1 MTNQEHMLNAEE
13 MIAQVADVS
22 DVQSEPSV
30 LPVAPV
36 AIQSQLREQCNRI
49 ELVGVI
55 VEQRNRDRAV
65 VGVTRSTMFRTRFT
79 RLLVE
84 ITEED
89 GALHTMT
96 LNVPL
101 RADQPER
108 EALLQTLV
116 PGDRIRA
123 RGRIHTEQTYDTRF
137 ATHADPDGRPS
148 RQLAVTVETLDRATE
163 DDLDGSW
170 LQLTGRISV
179 PPTIRYHEVA
189 VDDEIGRTH
198 IVVEWVEPSQRP
210 GSRAQVS
217 RTDRIP
223 LDVPLLLETS
233 QNALRA
239 GNLVTIEGRLE
250 PFRRQIRPEDDRYAQ
265 DFLEAW
271 EQQRQVTYATLSER
285 ERKEQERRDENRLR
299 GLRYEKDVRVRAG
312 YVELHV
318 GAPMSVNEARRT
330 RRTYAK
336 KQKRRDGGNSTQNGA
351 QRPLGVAQHTPT
363 NGAALPDNEGVRD
376 HHDRPTRHRRQYAC
390 ENEHREAAP
399 SIGASAG
406 AREIHELEAI
416 VEGPRDE
423 EHRE

>member
-1 MTNQEHMLNAEE
+1 MTNQEHMFKAEE
-13 MIAQVADVS
+13 VIVGVTDAS

-30 LPVAPV
+30 VSALPA
-36 AIQSQLREQCNRI
+36 AMQQWEQRNHI

-55 VEQRNRDRAV
+55 IEQRNRDRAV

-84 ITEED
+84 VTEED

-108 EALLQTLV
+108 ESLLQTLA
-116 PGDRIRA
+116 PGERIRA
-123 RGRIHTEQTYDTRF
+123 SGRIHSEQTYDTRF
-137 ATHADPDGRPS
+137 ATQADPDGRPS
-148 RQLAVTVETLDRATE
+148 RQLAVTVETLGRATE
-163 DDLDGSW
+163 DDLGGSW

-189 VDDEIGRTH
+189 LDDEIGRTH

-210 GSRAQVS
+210 GSRAQIT

-223 LDVPLLLETS
+223 LDVPLLVETS
-233 QNALRA
+233 PNALHA

-265 DFLEAW
+265 DFLEEWDRERTA
-271 EQQRQVTYATLSER
+271 TYATLSER
-285 ERKEQERRDENRLR
+285 ERTAQERRDTNRLR

-312 YVELHV
+312 YVDLHV
-318 GAPMSVNEARRT
+318 GTPMNVDEARRT

-336 KQKRRDGGNSTQNGA
+336 KQKRRDGGKTTQNGT
-351 QRPLGVAQHTPT
+351 QRMQGSSQQLLTQGITPSA
-363 NGAALPDNEGVRD
+363 NGSVINDT
-376 HHDRPTRHRRQYAC
+376 DRPRRHRRQHAR
-390 ENEHREAAP
+390 ENEPASIPTSLSGSSETQEPEAVAATVP
-399 SIGASAG
+399 IN
-406 AREIHELEAI
+406 EQHHE
-416 VEGPRDE
+416 
-423 EHRE
+423 